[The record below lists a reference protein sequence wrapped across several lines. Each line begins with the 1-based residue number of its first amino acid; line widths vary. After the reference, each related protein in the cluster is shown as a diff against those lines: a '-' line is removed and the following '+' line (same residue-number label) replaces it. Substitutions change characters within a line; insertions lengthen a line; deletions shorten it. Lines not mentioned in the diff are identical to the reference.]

1 MIAIA
6 KSYHYTRSRIAFT
19 VPHFRR
25 YLLAQE

>member
-6 KSYHYTRSRIAFT
+6 KSDYTRSRIAFT

-25 YLLAQE
+25 CLLAQQ